1 MDSREVTRRT
11 NTPGLRL
18 AAFPMKYLAMV
29 NIPGSRAGAV
39 QAVLR
44 HQSC

>member
-11 NTPGLRL
+11 NIPGLRL
-18 AAFPMKYLAMV
+18 AAFPMKYLAMA
-29 NIPGSRAGAV
+29 NIPGSRGGAV
-39 QAVLR
+39 QVVLR